1 MIRHFRVCAAFVVL
15 LSSVSFSNV
24 SATSAQDLPLRDILL
39 EGESWQLVADGYKFT
54 EGPAVDGAGNAYFT
68 DVPNDKIYK
77 IDGEG
82 NMSVFVDDSQ
92 RTNGLMF
99 GPDGRLYGCRNGAK
113 QIVAWDAAAEASVI
127 AEEVSSNDI
136 VVAGDGGVYFT
147 DPANQQVWYVDPEGN
162 KRVVDRGIT
171 FPNGLILWPDQR
183 TLVVGDT
190 RSDKLW
196 TFRVETDGGLAF
208 KQPYSTMQLL
218 PGKTESGADGMTVDS
233 VGRLYVATHAGVQV
247 FDTQGRLSGVIAKP
261 QNAFLSNVVF
271 GGPELNWLYATCTD
285 KVYRRK
291 LHAQGVR
298 YAPPK

>member
-1 MIRHFRVCAAFVVL
+1 MIRLFRFGAAFAFL
-15 LSSVSFSNV
+15 ILSVS
-24 SATSAQDLPLRDILL
+24 AAGAQDLPLRDILL
-39 EGESWQLVADGYKFT
+39 EGEPWQLVAEGYKFT
-54 EGPAVDGAGNAYFT
+54 EGPAVDVVGNVYFT

-77 IDGEG
+77 IDADGK
-82 NMSVFVDDSQ
+82 VTTFVDDSQ

-99 GPDGRLYGCRNGAK
+99 GPDGRLYGCQNGASE
-113 QIVAWDAAAEASVI
+113 IVAWDAAGKASVV
-127 AEEVSSNDI
+127 AEGASSNDI
-136 VVAGDGGVYFT
+136 VVAGDGSVYFT
-147 DPANQQVWYVDPEGN
+147 DPSNQQVWYADPKGN

-190 RSDKLW
+190 RSANLW
-196 TFRVETDGGLAF
+196 TFRVEADGGLSY

-261 QNAFLSNVVF
+261 QKAFLSNVVF

-291 LHAQGVR
+291 LNAQGVR